1 MAMNPYESGKED
13 ASGSK
18 TRANRW
24 LIWSG
29 IASLALAATCLLL
42 TVVGM
47 VLAFRSI
54 ATSTTT
60 TPSPSDLAQGISVA
74 SLPSIA
80 VVPFGILGIVLLIAG
95 VVFRN
100 PVDRDDARR

>member
-1 MAMNPYESGKED
+1 MVENPYESGD
-13 ASGSK
+13 ASSSAPK
-18 TRANRW
+18 TRATRW

-29 IASLALAATCLLL
+29 IVSLALAATCVVI

-47 VLAFRSI
+47 VLAFNSI

-60 TPSPSDLAQGISVA
+60 PKPSDLAQNISVA

-80 VVPFGILGIVLLIAG
+80 AVPLGILGVVLLVTG
-95 VVFRN
+95 FMVRQ
-100 PVDRDDARR
+100 PVDRS